1 MFPRPLTPH
10 NFDQQLQVVLAD
22 VCDES
27 ALRRVGIPC
36 DGAEHFSSA
45 SHRDEEDDADF
56 AVTVEYVP
64 FAGLDAALE
73 LVLGLPVRGHSL
85 TVWGSSDTTEGC
97 LMTSPEPRTWVVR
110 GGSHGESDQRFLT
123 DGIVGLGFTEFGDLS
138 QVNTREAMKARA
150 LEVMPNAKPAS
161 AGNYSAQAWAFR
173 GRIEVGDF
181 VVVPLKG
188 SPHVA
193 IGRIVGSY
201 QYLAEAAGVLHHIRK
216 VEWLRTDVPRTVV
229 GEDLLYSIGAYSTVV
244 QIQRNDAAYRI
255 AILASSPDAV
265 DPGARPEN
273 APKPPVAPTTPDDTE
288 LAEAAA
294 DSGFDIDAYVT
305 DRITARIREKF
316 DGHRLSQLVGAIL
329 EAEGFIVQVSPPG
342 ADGGVDI
349 LAGRGLF
356 GMDAPRVVVQ
366 VKSEPKAVSDTVVS
380 QLHGAVT
387 RNQADQG
394 LLVAMGGVTKPA
406 EQQLI
411 GQKFRI
417 AVWDSERLQ
426 RAIFENYESLPADIK
441 ADLPLRR
448 AWVLAE

>member
-1 MFPRPLTPH
+1 MT
-10 NFDQQLQVVLAD
+10 
-22 VCDES
+22 
-27 ALRRVGIPC
+27 
-36 DGAEHFSSA
+36 
-45 SHRDEEDDADF
+45 
-56 AVTVEYVP
+56 
-64 FAGLDAALE
+64 
-73 LVLGLPVRGHSL
+73 
-85 TVWGSSDTTEGC
+85 TTE
-97 LMTSPEPRTWVVR
+97 PRAWVVR
-110 GGSHGESDQRFLT
+110 GGSKGESDQRFLT
-123 DGIVGLGFTEFGDLS
+123 ESVVGIAFPEFGDLGS
-138 QVNTREAMKARA
+138 VDSREAMKARA
-150 LEVMPNAKPAS
+150 LAVMPNAKPAS
-161 AGNYSAQAWAFR
+161 AGNYAAQAWAFR
-173 GRIEVGDF
+173 GRIALGDF
-181 VVVPLKG
+181 VIVPLKG
-188 SPHVA
+188 SPQIA
-193 IGRIVGSY
+193 LGRIAGGY
-201 QYLAEAAGVLHHIRK
+201 EYLAEADGALHHIRK

-229 GEDLLYSIGAYSTVV
+229 GEDLLYSIGAFSTVV

-255 AILASSPDAV
+255 AVLASSSEAE

-273 APKPPVAPTTPDDTE
+273 APKPMVAAETTEDAE

-305 DRITARIREKF
+305 DRITARIRERF
-316 DGHRLSQLVGAIL
+316 DGHRLSVLVGAIL

-356 GMDAPRVVVQ
+356 GMDAPRLVVQ
-366 VKSEPKAVSDTVVS
+366 VKSEPKAVSDTVVA

-387 RNQADQG
+387 RNSADQG

-406 EQQLI
+406 EGQLT

-426 RAIFENYESLPADIK
+426 RAIFENYDSLPPVIK